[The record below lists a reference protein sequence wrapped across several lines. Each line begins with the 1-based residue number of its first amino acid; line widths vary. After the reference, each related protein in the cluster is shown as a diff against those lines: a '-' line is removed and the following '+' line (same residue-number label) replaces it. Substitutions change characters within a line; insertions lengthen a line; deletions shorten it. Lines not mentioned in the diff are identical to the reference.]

1 MSIAVDTRSILSVN
15 QLNTRVRDL
24 LEDEFPAIWV
34 EGEISN
40 LLKASSGHFY
50 FTLKDDQAQVRAAMF
65 RGNASHLSFIPR
77 NGQLVIVHC
86 RVSLYP
92 IRGDYQIIVDTL
104 EPSGEGKLRQA
115 LEQLKQKLA
124 AEGLFDAAHKKPLP
138 KQAHTVGVV
147 TSPTGAAIHDILTVF
162 KRRFPATEI
171 ILFPTQVQGEGAS
184 QGIVQA
190 INKANQL
197 QCCDVL
203 IVGRGGG
210 SLEDL
215 WAFNEE
221 AVARA
226 IFSSSIPIVSAV
238 GHEIDFS
245 IADLV
250 ADVRAPTPSAA
261 AELLSPDQYEVL
273 AAFRQKEPLLLA
285 LIHRK
290 IRSEK
295 NTLMH
300 LGKRLKHPRQALQ
313 EQGQRLDML
322 EIRLHKAVQFMLA
335 LKKSNLENYTAVL
348 RLNSP
353 RLHLQ
358 QQQQTLDNL
367 SRRLHRSMDQ
377 FISHKKHVLQNTV
390 QRLNT
395 LSPLTTLARGYSI
408 TTQAND
414 KFSVVSR
421 YTDVKT
427 GDTLRTQL
435 HQGVIYSTVI
445 STQADPLFSTEDE
458 LK

>member
-1 MSIAVDTRSILSVN
+1 
-15 QLNTRVRDL
+15 
-24 LEDEFPAIWV
+24 
-34 EGEISN
+34 
-40 LLKASSGHFY
+40 
-50 FTLKDDQAQVRAAMF
+50 
-65 RGNASHLSFIPR
+65 
-77 NGQLVIVHC
+77 
-86 RVSLYP
+86 
-92 IRGDYQIIVDTL
+92 
-104 EPSGEGKLRQA
+104 
-115 LEQLKQKLA
+115 
-124 AEGLFDAAHKKPLP
+124 
-138 KQAHTVGVV
+138 
-147 TSPTGAAIHDILTVF
+147 
-162 KRRFPATEI
+162 
-171 ILFPTQVQGEGAS
+171 
-184 QGIVQA
+184 
-190 INKANQL
+190 
-197 QCCDVL
+197 
-203 IVGRGGG
+203 
-210 SLEDL
+210 
-215 WAFNEE
+215 
-221 AVARA
+221 
-226 IFSSSIPIVSAV
+226 
-238 GHEIDFS
+238 
-245 IADLV
+245 
-250 ADVRAPTPSAA
+250 
-261 AELLSPDQYEVL
+261 
-273 AAFRQKEPLLLA
+273 
-285 LIHRK
+285 
-290 IRSEK
+290 
-295 NTLMH
+295 MH